1 MKKRRTV
8 ILAVL
13 LAAACVVT
21 EACGTGKKTGTGM
34 EKESAGNAADTGNNA
49 GTGTGADAG
58 TDAGAGNDAA
68 AGNDAGAGNDSDAGK
83 ESGAGGRAGGA
94 AQQGRSLDAQEL
106 AEFTTY
112 ISKSD
117 NYGNYGFLLSVYDDP
132 SELNLHEVFYS
143 GAGLEVKPLNEEQ
156 KAAYLAATGGDE
168 IYTDVTSLGT
178 AQLDAFLLKKTG
190 LTYAQMKHPLE
201 WVYLKDYDLYCME
214 HGDTNYQ
221 SFTCIAGS
229 TADEKTF
236 TLRFRTDEEYS
247 GNEIGSGYH
256 SLDCET
262 VLEKQ
267 EDGWHFLSNRMVTEA
282 DRIDAQTFPVTLPEL
297 GEAVFASYA
306 PGEDQNPQ
314 SDVTFLLLYPDGRV
328 LQTLIGSCENNLRA
342 DTECFDSVQAV
353 SFPDY
358 NGDGV
363 KDLITIASY
372 SYVQGPD
379 AGNGFSE
386 TRVYT
391 GNEYGY
397 FYYEKELSRYVNENL
412 KEPTIDTVND
422 LLTEGSFYGEWR
434 IAACAGTTDVCA
446 MSQEEIDS
454 WVGRRL
460 SFERDRYLWGKE
472 GDAFY
477 EETWV
482 NGYSREEITAEAFR
496 EWYQTPLSE
505 LGTDADHILEIQTVE
520 FGGTLVEPG
529 FFLIDQ
535 KTLLVCRDGVFFTAA
550 REE

>member
-21 EACGTGKKTGTGM
+21 GACGTGEKNGGT
-34 EKESAGNAADTGNNA
+34 EKGGGGSAADGSAGSGGAVSDAGNDADTGND
-49 GTGTGADAG
+49 T
-58 TDAGAGNDAA
+58 GAGNDA
-68 AGNDAGAGNDSDAGK
+68 DAGK
-83 ESGAGGRAGGA
+83 GSGAGGQAGGA
-94 AQQGRSLDAQEL
+94 VQQGRNLDAQEL

-190 LTYAQMKHPLE
+190 LTCAQMKHPLE
-201 WVYLKDYDLYCME
+201 WVYLEDYDLYCME

-267 EDGWHFLSNRMVTEA
+267 EDGWRFLSNRMVTEA

-372 SYVQGPD
+372 SYIQGPD

-422 LLTEGSFYGEWR
+422 LLTEGSFYGTWR
-434 IAACAGTTDVCA
+434 IAACAGTADVCA

-454 WVGRRL
+454 WIGRRL

-535 KTLLVCRDGVFFTAA
+535 KTLLVCRDGVFFTAG